1 MAKWGVP
8 SLGESLDSCRIDS
21 LFLLMDQRG
30 KKKEEEEEEE
40 ERRMEYAMAVA
51 ISLH

>member
-30 KKKEEEEEEE
+30 KKEEEEE